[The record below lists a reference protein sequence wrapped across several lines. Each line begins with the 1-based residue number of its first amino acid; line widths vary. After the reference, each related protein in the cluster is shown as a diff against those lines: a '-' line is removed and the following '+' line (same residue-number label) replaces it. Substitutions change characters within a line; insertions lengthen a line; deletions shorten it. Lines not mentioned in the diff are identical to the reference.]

1 MKKVFIVFKFSNYL
15 FVVICVYNLLKWLP
29 YYGVLGKK
37 KPYTTHV
44 LQYDGN
50 PPYVSACQPKNKV
63 MF

>member
-29 YYGVLGKK
+29 YYGVLEKK
-37 KPYTTHV
+37 NVHNTFCNT
-44 LQYDGN
+44 YDGN